1 MLTEQNV
8 LMLTQQNTYL
18 TVIITNLAVLFT
30 PGCYKI
36 QDVLTSPRFVD
47 VCLVSE
53 KRMIGEFT
61 AMS

>member
-18 TVIITNLAVLFT
+18 TVIITNLAVLFA